1 MNILITGICG
11 FVGSTLAKSLAAES
25 WVSSVVGID
34 NLSRRGSEGNRKPL
48 EQLGIRVLHGD
59 VRCASD
65 VEALPKADWV
75 IDAAANPNVLAGI
88 DGHTSSRQLLE
99 HNLAGTINLLEYC
112 KIRGGGFCLLSTSRV
127 YSIPGLANLQMR
139 VVGDAFAPDP
149 EQNFPSGIS
158 VAGVSE
164 SYSTAPPV
172 SLYGSTKVTSEHLA
186 LEYGE
191 TFGFPVWINRCGVM
205 AGAGQFGHP
214 AQGIFAYWI
223 HSFRERKPLKYIGFG
238 GQGYQVRDCLHPRDL
253 VPLLYQQLTARR
265 ETFASTD
272 CGTVETDHTNSRP
285 FVNNARVINVGGGL
299 MNSVSLT
306 QLSSWCRAR
315 FAPMLIENDQ
325 ENRRFDIPWL
335 VMDATRSYQQ
345 FNWKPTTNLDS
356 ILSEISDFAEE
367 NPNWLSLSRN

>member
-1 MNILITGICG
+1 MKVLITGICG
-11 FVGSTLAKSLAAES
+11 FVGSTLAKSLAAEP

-65 VEALPKADWV
+65 VDALPKADWV

-88 DGHTSSRQLLE
+88 DGYTSSRQLLE

-112 KIRGGGFCLLSTSRV
+112 KTHVAGFCLLSTSRV
-127 YSIPGLANLQMR
+127 YSIPGLANLRMR

-149 EQNFPSGIS
+149 EQEFPIGIS

-164 SYSTAPPV
+164 SYSTAQPV

-238 GQGYQVRDCLHPRDL
+238 GQGYQVRDCLHPKDL
-253 VPLLYQQLTARR
+253 VPLLAKQFALSQLTDKS
-265 ETFASTD
+265 F
-272 CGTVETDHTNSRP
+272 
-285 FVNNARVINVGGGL
+285 NACQRVINLSGGPENA
-299 MNSVSLT
+299 MSLA
-306 QLSSWCRAR
+306 QLTGWCKDRFGDQQIRAIAEDR
-315 FAPMLIENDQ
+315 A
-325 ENRRFDIPWL
+325 FDIPWMVL
-335 VMDATRSYQQ
+335 DLGNARARWGWT
-345 FNWKPTTNLDS
+345 PTTTIPEVLE
-356 ILSEISDFAEE
+356 EIASFAEAHD
-367 NPNWLSLSRN
+367 NWTDGAKNAQV